1 MKSFSKIIASVVVTI
16 SAASH
21 GMAKANNYA
30 ALKAS
35 VAEKNI
41 VEVAQEAGNFKTL
54 LQAATAAGLTDTLAN
69 TDNLTV
75 FAPTDEAFA
84 KIPAATLDALLKDT
98 SALSDVLTYH
108 IVGAK
113 VPASVAVTL
122 TEATMLNGKKVTI
135 SYDGQDLFI
144 NDAKVIAK
152 DIQAKNGIIHV
163 IDTVLLPS
171 N

>member
-1 MKSFSKIIASVVVTI
+1 MKFES
-16 SAASH
+16 
-21 GMAKANNYA
+21 
-30 ALKAS
+30 
-35 VAEKNI
+35 
-41 VEVAQEAGNFKTL
+41 
-54 LQAATAAGLTDTLAN
+54 LAR
-69 TDNLTV
+69 
-75 FAPTDEAFA
+75 
-84 KIPAATLDALLKDT
+84 
-98 SALSDVLTYH
+98 SYH

-135 SYDGQDLFI
+135 SFDGQDLFI

-152 DIQAKNGIIHV
+152 DVQAKNGIIHV

>member
-1 MKSFSKIIASVVVTI
+1 MKSVSKVIASIVLTMV
-16 SAASH
+16 AASC
-21 GMAKANNYA
+21 GMSKSEPEA
-30 ALKAS
+30 APKAS

-41 VEVAQEAGNFKTL
+41 VEVAAEAGNFKTL
-54 LQAATAAGLTDTLAN
+54 LQAATEAGLADTLAT

-75 FAPTDEAFA
+75 FAPTDAAFA
-84 KIPAATLDALLKDT
+84 KIPAATLEALLKDKA
-98 SALSDVLTYH
+98 ALTDVLTYH
-108 IVGAK
+108 VVGAK

-122 TEATMLNGKKVTI
+122 TEATMLDGKKV
-135 SYDGQDLFI
+135 SVRYDGQDLFI